1 MFEYFQ
7 RYINIKRWY
16 YATDCVTALYG
27 IQLTSNSIDV
37 SSANDTVDNAESQ
50 QKSDTYE
57 K

>member
-50 QKSDTYE
+50 
-57 K
+57 